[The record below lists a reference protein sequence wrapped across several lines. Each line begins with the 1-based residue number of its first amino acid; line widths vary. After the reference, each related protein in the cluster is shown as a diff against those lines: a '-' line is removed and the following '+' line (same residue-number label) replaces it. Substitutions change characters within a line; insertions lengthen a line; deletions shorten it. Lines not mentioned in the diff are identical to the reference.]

1 MAKVIIERID
11 GALFSVNP
19 QKILS
24 AGEAIDTGVALY
36 APDGARL
43 VTEDGTVLDVSAD
56 NRVLLESVDGR
67 LFLTSQADPVSS
79 QDADVAELLAA
90 IERGDDPTRIQEGPA
105 AGAGDAP
112 GDAGGDGGGFG
123 QGFNVSRTGREE
135 TATYRYEADS
145 GSSATF
151 TDQTESTAAPADD
164 TAPGDDSEPNT
175 TVVGAGPDPDSSEN
189 APIIDSSALNQ
200 PPSAPTLDLLP
211 LTEDAVS
218 AGQVIGQA
226 TATDPDGDAITYGL
240 ADNDNGYLAID
251 PDNGEITLTQAGV
264 DAVNDDALDLTTL
277 SVTVTASDGELT
289 STATETIT
297 VNRVND
303 APTDVALTLETLTE
317 GDVSAGQVI
326 GQATATDP
334 EGEAIT
340 YGLTDNDNGYLAID
354 PDSGE
359 ITLTQAGVDAV
370 NDDALDLTT
379 LSVTVTASD
388 GELTSTA
395 TKAVTINRVNDAPVA
410 EADSADP
417 SAGNDALTT
426 AEDTALTIAPGTLL
440 ANDSDADG
448 DTLTITGVSGGQGGT
463 AALNADGTITFTPD
477 ADFNGD
483 ATFRYT
489 VSDGQGGSDTATVT
503 VAVTGVNDAAVITGS
518 DSGEVTED
526 TVLTTSGVLTATD
539 TDAGESGFVAQPNT
553 TGSYGSFAID
563 ASGNWT
569 YQLDNESDDIQAL
582 GAGDQLT
589 ETFTVT
595 TAGGDTE
602 TVTITVNGTDDAAE
616 ITGVQTGSVTED
628 TALTTGGVLT
638 ATDTDADESGFVA
651 QPNTTGS
658 YGSFAIDAAG
668 NWTYQLDNANSDVQ
682 ALGAGDQLSET
693 FTVTTAG
700 GDTETVT
707 ITVN

>member
-164 TAPGDDSEPNT
+164 TASGDDSEPNT
-175 TVVGAGPDPDSSEN
+175 TAVGAGPDSSGE
-189 APIIDSSALNQ
+189 AQIDEPAALNQ
-200 PPSAPTLDLLP
+200 APTAPTLDLLP
-211 LTEDAVS
+211 LTEGAVS

-251 PDNGEITLTQAGV
+251 PDSGEITLTQAGV
-264 DAVNDDALDLTTL
+264 DAVNNDALDLTTL

-289 STATETIT
+289 STATETVT

-303 APTDVALTLETLTE
+303 APTDVTLTLETLTE
-317 GDVSAGQVI
+317 GGVSAGQVI

-334 EGEAIT
+334 EGDAIT
-340 YGLTDNDNGYLAID
+340 YGLADNDNGYLAID

-379 LSVTVTASD
+379 LSITVTASD

-395 TKAVTINRVNDAPVA
+395 TETVTINRVNDAPDAVNDALTTAEDTALVIAPDTLLANDSDADGDTLTITGVSGGQGGAATLNADGTITFTPAANFSGDATFRYTVSDGQGGSDTATVTVAVTGVNDAPVA

-448 DTLTITGVSGGQGGT
+448 DTLTITG
-463 AALNADGTITFTPD
+463 
-477 ADFNGD
+477 
-483 ATFRYT
+483 
-489 VSDGQGGSDTATVT
+489 
-503 VAVTGVNDAAVITGS
+503 
-518 DSGEVTED
+518 
-526 TVLTTSGVLTATD
+526 
-539 TDAGESGFVAQPNT
+539 
-553 TGSYGSFAID
+553 
-563 ASGNWT
+563 
-569 YQLDNESDDIQAL
+569 
-582 GAGDQLT
+582 
-589 ETFTVT
+589 
-595 TAGGDTE
+595 
-602 TVTITVNGTDDAAE
+602 
-616 ITGVQTGSVTED
+616 
-628 TALTTGGVLT
+628 
-638 ATDTDADESGFVA
+638 
-651 QPNTTGS
+651 
-658 YGSFAIDAAG
+658 
-668 NWTYQLDNANSDVQ
+668 
-682 ALGAGDQLSET
+682 
-693 FTVTTAG
+693 
-700 GDTETVT
+700 
-707 ITVN
+707 